1 MATINEFKSK
11 MTGGGYRQNQFQVII
26 PNIPGLQF
34 DTKTFTILCKAA
46 SLPESN
52 IADVA
57 LPYRGKK
64 AHFAGE
70 KEFGKWTTTVY
81 CDTDFLIRDAME
93 GWNSLISNYSTT
105 EGETNIYNYQI
116 NGKVQPLSRGG
127 KILKTYDMDGLW
139 PGRVGEIQ
147 VDYDTE
153 NQIATFEVEWVYDY
167 FRPSV
172 GGPDKFLI

>member
-1 MATINEFKSK
+1 MTTINEFKKK
-11 MTGGGYRQNQFQVII
+11 MTGGGFRQNQFQIII
-26 PNIPGLQF
+26 PNIPSTNF

-57 LPYRGKK
+57 IPFRGKK

-70 KEFGKWTTTVY
+70 KDFNTWVTTVY
-81 CDTDFLIRDAME
+81 CDTNFDIRDAME
-93 GWNSLISNYSTT
+93 SWSSFIMNYSTT

-139 PGRVGEIQ
+139 PKRVGEIQ
-147 VDYDTE
+147 LDYDTE
-153 NQIATFEVEWVYDY
+153 NQIATFDVEWVYDY

-172 GGPDKFLI
+172 GTSENYLI